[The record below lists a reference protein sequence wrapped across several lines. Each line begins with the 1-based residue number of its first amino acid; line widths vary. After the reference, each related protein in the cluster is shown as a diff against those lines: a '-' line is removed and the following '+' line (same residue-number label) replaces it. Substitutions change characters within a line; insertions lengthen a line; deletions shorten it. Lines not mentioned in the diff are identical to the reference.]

1 MLLLGASGAAVVQA
15 WRIKAAAATC
25 RVRLV
30 FMTFHSTEPERSM
43 RNMPDINSRLQKYVG
58 TLGILFD
65 EISTSQLFT
74 NIDIINLWTS
84 RQLIH

>member
-1 MLLLGASGAAVVQA
+1 MLLLGASGAAAVVQA

-43 RNMPDINSRLQKYVG
+43 RNMPDINSRL
-58 TLGILFD
+58 
-65 EISTSQLFT
+65 
-74 NIDIINLWTS
+74 
-84 RQLIH
+84 